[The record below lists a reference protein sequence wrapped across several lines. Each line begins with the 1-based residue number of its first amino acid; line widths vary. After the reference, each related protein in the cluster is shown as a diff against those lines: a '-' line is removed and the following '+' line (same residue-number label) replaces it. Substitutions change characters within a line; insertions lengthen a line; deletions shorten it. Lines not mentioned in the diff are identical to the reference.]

1 MFVSDWM
8 TKKVFTVSPDD
19 SISDAAQLLKDKEIK
34 HLPVLKG
41 EKVKGIISD
50 ADIKEHVASDAKS
63 LDVFD
68 LLSHFAATKVK
79 EVMITDVFFTSPDV
93 PVEEAAMI
101 MHDKKIGC
109 LPVIENNNLVGIIS
123 DRDIF
128 RVLVDISG
136 VRHKG
141 HRVCVPLE
149 DRPGALNDVSAIIRK
164 HGFSLQSILTSY
176 ERVKKGQR
184 NVVIRLKGS
193 GNFRAMKAELD
204 ATFIGVRINKG

>member
-79 EVMITDVFFTSPDV
+79 EVMITDVVFTSPDV